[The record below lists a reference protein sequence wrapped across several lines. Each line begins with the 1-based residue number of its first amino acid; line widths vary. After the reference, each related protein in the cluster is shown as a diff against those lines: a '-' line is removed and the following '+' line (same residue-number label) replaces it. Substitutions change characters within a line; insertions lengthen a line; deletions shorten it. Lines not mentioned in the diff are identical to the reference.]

1 MFGQRIALQR
11 TLNNINIKSD
21 WDVDPRSIVDGVA
34 QGRGAPRGRPGG
46 VTVKGTPTRGGSHPS
61 LVRNLLLRFTPT
73 GVSMGP
79 SPSRLFVRPGP
90 RSM

>member
-11 TLNNINIKSD
+11 TLNININSD

-46 VTVKGTPTRGGSHPS
+46 VP
-61 LVRNLLLRFTPT
+61 
-73 GVSMGP
+73 
-79 SPSRLFVRPGP
+79 
-90 RSM
+90 